1 MTNGNDKDGAGLVP
15 DFAQEPG
22 VSDSVTPELA
32 QRRSGQGFSTLPGI
46 VKRFKTGSQVRPDP
60 GRAGVAQSPDVI
72 CRLSVTSILQVK
84 DRVQL
89 VEGQSAP
96 ATLAMRDQCRL
107 GVAEILNG
115 LEMVLNR
122 LPDVERRGPPG
133 PRRESLQTGMGF
145 I

>member
-1 MTNGNDKDGAGLVP
+1 MTNGNDKDGAGPVSG
-15 DFAQEPG
+15 FAQEPG

-32 QRRSGQGFSTLPGI
+32 QRGSGQGVSTLALPSLLMSFAAI
-46 VKRFKTGSQVRPDP
+46 
-60 GRAGVAQSPDVI
+60 
-72 CRLSVTSILQVK
+72 SVTSILQVK

-122 LPDVERRGPPG
+122 LTDVER
-133 PRRESLQTGMGF
+133 
-145 I
+145 